1 MIVKTLEQVQKYL
14 PSFNLKVKVD
24 RISDFLDRAQL
35 WLTTC
40 IMGQDIE
47 TTLEADIPENTTDTH
62 EKLRTLASRVICELA
77 YETMIGE
84 MDLQLSEA
92 GFVVQN
98 NQQMSPASQQRTDRL
113 VQTLRSRTCTDC
125 DNLVTY
131 LMKTPSYY
139 WTNTEQFTYLTD
151 AFIPTLQVMRQYTGS
166 YQITRWQ
173 EFYELVPKM
182 VEALRDPVASYIS
195 TEEVDALLTA
205 YRSNT
210 LNENEKKALRW
221 IRMATMAQVIGYGN
235 FEHFAI
241 EARQWMLKHES
252 DFPAFVN
259 SDRYQL
265 PSPFN
270 PGEGTVANF
279 L

>member
-40 IMGQDIE
+40 IMGQGIE

-131 LMKTPSYY
+131 LMKTPSYN

>member
-24 RISDFLDRAQL
+24 RIFDFLDRAQL

-40 IMGQDIE
+40 IMGEAIE
-47 TTLEADIPENTTDTH
+47 TMLEADIAENSNDAH
-62 EKLRTLASRVICELA
+62 EKLRTMASRVICELA

-113 VQTLRSRTCTDC
+113 VQTLRSRMCTDC

-131 LMKTPSYY
+131 LMKTTAYNWY
-139 WTNTEQFTYLTD
+139 NTEQFTYLTE
-151 AFIPTLQVMRQYTGS
+151 AFIPTLQMMRQYTGS

-173 EFYELVPKM
+173 EFYELLPKM

-195 TEEVDALLTA
+195 TEEVDVLLTA
-205 YRSNT
+205 YRSDS
-210 LNENEKKALRW
+210 LSENQKKVLRW
-221 IRMATMAQVIGYGN
+221 IRMSIMAQVIGYGN

-252 DFPAFVN
+252 DFTAFVN
-259 SDRYQL
+259 SDRYKL

>member
-131 LMKTPSYY
+131 LMKTPSYN
-139 WTNTEQFTYLTD
+139 WINTEQFTYLTD

>member
-1 MIVKTLEQVQKYL
+1 MIVNTLEQVQKYL

-24 RISDFLDRAQL
+24 RIVDFLDRAQL
-35 WLTTC
+35 WVTNC
-40 IMGQDIE
+40 IIGTAIE
-47 TTLEADIPENTTDTH
+47 ATLETPVAENATDQH
-62 EKLRTLASRVICELA
+62 EKLRTLVSRVICELA
-77 YETMIGE
+77 YDAMIGE

-98 NQQMSPASQQRTDRL
+98 NQSMSPASQQRTDRL
-113 VQTLRSRTCTDC
+113 VQSLRSRQCTDC

-131 LMKTPSYY
+131 LMNTASYE
-139 WTNTEQFTYLTD
+139 WANTEQYAYLTE

-173 EFYELVPKM
+173 EFYELQPKM
-182 VEALRDPVASYIS
+182 VEALRDTVASYIS
-195 TEEVDALLTA
+195 TAEVDELLGL
-205 YRSNT
+205 YRGDT
-210 LNENEKKALRW
+210 LNENQQKALRW

-235 FEHFAI
+235 CEHFAI

-252 DFPAFVN
+252 DFTAFVN
-259 SDRYQL
+259 SDRYNL
-265 PSPFN
+265 PSPYN

>member
-1 MIVKTLEQVQKYL
+1 MIVKTLEQVQTYL

-24 RISDFLDRAQL
+24 RIADFLDRAQL

-40 IMGQDIE
+40 IIGPAIE
-47 TTLEADIPENTTDTH
+47 TTLEADIPENTTDQH
-62 EKLRTLASRVICELA
+62 AKLRTLVSRVICELA

-113 VQTLRSRTCTDC
+113 VQTLRSRMCTDC
-125 DNLVTY
+125 DNLVSF
-131 LMKTPSYY
+131 LMQTTSYN
-139 WTNTEQFTYLTD
+139 WSTTEQFTYLTA

-173 EFYELVPKM
+173 EFYELLPKM
-182 VEALRDPVASYIS
+182 VEALRDPVANYIS
-195 TEEVDALLTA
+195 NDEVDALLTA

-210 LNENEKKALRW
+210 LNENQQKALRW
-221 IRMATMAQVIGYGN
+221 IRMSTMAQVIGYGN
-235 FEHFAI
+235 CEHFAI

-259 SDRYQL
+259 SDRYKL
-265 PSPFN
+265 PSPYN

>member
-1 MIVKTLEQVQKYL
+1 MIVKTLEQVQTYL

-24 RISDFLDRAQL
+24 RIADFLDRAQL

-40 IMGQDIE
+40 IIGPAIE
-47 TTLEADIPENTTDTH
+47 TTLEADIPENTTDQH
-62 EKLRTLASRVICELA
+62 AKLRTLVSRVICELA
-77 YETMIGE
+77 YDTMMGE

-98 NQQMSPASQQRTDRL
+98 NDHMSPASQQRTDRL
-113 VQTLRSRTCTDC
+113 VQTLRSRMCTDC
-125 DNLVTY
+125 DNLVSFLLQT
-131 LMKTPSYY
+131 TSYN
-139 WTNTEQFTYLTD
+139 WSTTEQFAYLTS

-173 EFYELVPKM
+173 EFYELLPKM
-182 VEALRDPVASYIS
+182 VEALRDTVASYIS
-195 TEEVDALLTA
+195 TAEVDELLGL
-205 YRSNT
+205 YRGDT
-210 LNENEKKALRW
+210 LNENQQKALRW

-235 FEHFAI
+235 CEHFAI

-259 SDRYQL
+259 SDRYNL
-265 PSPFN
+265 PSPYN